1 MCCFSPLETSRHLSR
16 LAEQRLTVAGTRI
29 FARLDLSGAAPVQ
42 WLAYSMALAT
52 PADVAMILAIPVAE
66 RAEDALSFVDISA
79 YPNLFA
85 DLDALF
91 PDLAHMEE
99 SEDELPAP
107 QAATRKPLVV
117 HSVGSFEA
125 SYVPSLAD
133 FDRLDAR
140 FRIPDKVWDRRRE
153 YRDYGFAV
161 FKLKAGEMKDIH
173 PMAFRFGTREP
184 GRIFFPT
191 LHVHD
196 GKLHARAAFD
206 HTLFFQ
212 VPKGAVSVPIAPGE
226 DVARSRGRRAQ
237 RSPFPAEHAVDLA
250 SARGLVARE
259 GVVSKWN
266 LHGELP
272 NQDTWVRVATAPAR
286 RRARPG

>member
-1 MCCFSPLETSRHLSR
+1 MCCFSPLESAALLSR
-16 LAEQRLTVAGTRI
+16 IAGQRLTVAGTRI

-52 PADVAMILAIPVAE
+52 PADVAMVLPIPVAE
-66 RAEDALSFVDISA
+66 RAEDALSFVDISV
-79 YPNLFA
+79 YPTLFA

-91 PDLAHMEE
+91 PLLDYMDE
-99 SEDELPAP
+99 SEDLAAP
-107 QAATRKPLVV
+107 QGATRTPLVV

-140 FRIPDKVWDRRRE
+140 FRIPDKVWDRRPE

-161 FKLKAGEMKDIH
+161 FKLKAGKTKNIH

-196 GKLHARAAFD
+196 GELHARADFD

-212 VPKGAVSVPIAPGE
+212 VPKGAISVPIAPGE
-226 DVARSRGRRAQ
+226 DVGGEGTSAQ
-237 RSPFPAEHAVDLA
+237 ASPFPAERAVDLA
-250 SARGLVARE
+250 KMTERNCRTTSSRLRNRG
-259 GVVSKWN
+259 
-266 LHGELP
+266 
-272 NQDTWVRVATAPAR
+272 
-286 RRARPG
+286 